1 MSIQPAYRHRLH
13 FSTTPRL
20 RISQVARF
28 AAQLSLLMALA
39 MLAGCKFAREY
50 LPAGAYATSG
60 KSDCLPDITLRDQS
74 DQPVTLSSLKGKP
87 VLIDFIYTSCP
98 GPCLV
103 LTARMKKIA
112 KDLGPQLGRDITLL
126 SVTVDPE
133 HDGPK
138 QLAYY
143 VREQGAGFPGWH
155 FLTGTPQQ
163 IDEVMANFKLKRIKE
178 ADGSVDHIID
188 FFMLSPD
195 GREAR
200 VYNPDEIGPEAIAAD
215 VQSTFAHG

>member
-1 MSIQPAYRHRLH
+1 MPTFAD
-13 FSTTPRL
+13 
-20 RISQVARF
+20 SQIFHCRSEIRGSLGHVAHILPF
-28 AAQLSLLMALA
+28 LAALA
-39 MLAGCKFAREY
+39 MLATGCKFARSY

-60 KSDCLPDITLRDQS
+60 TTDCLPDITLHDQAN
-74 DQPVTLSSLKGKP
+74 QPVTLSSLKGKP

-112 KDLGPQLGRDITLL
+112 KDLGPQLGRDITLV
-126 SVTVDPE
+126 SVTVDPD

-143 VREQGAGFPGWH
+143 AKEQGAVYPGWY

-163 IDEVMANFKLKRIKE
+163 IDDVLANFKLKRIKE

-200 VYNPDEIGPEAIAAD
+200 VYNPDEIGPEAITAD
-215 VQSTFAHG
+215 VQSTIGHG

>member
-1 MSIQPAYRHRLH
+1 MFQLRHSHVILRH
-13 FSTTPRL
+13 TRTFTTYGKGAR
-20 RISQVARF
+20 SVA
-28 AAQLSLLMALA
+28 LLIAVL
-39 MLAGCKFAREY
+39 LLPGCKFARSY
-50 LPAGAYATSG
+50 LPAGAYDTSG
-60 KSDCLPDITLRDQS
+60 SSDCLPDITLHDQAT
-74 DQPVTLSSLKGKP
+74 QLVTLSSLKGKP
-87 VLIDFIYTSCP
+87 VLMDFIYTSCP

-112 KDLGPQLGRDITLL
+112 KDLGPQVGRDITLV

-143 VREQGAGFPGWH
+143 TKEQGADFPGWY

-163 IDEVMANFKLKRIKE
+163 IDAVLANFKLKRIKE

-188 FFMLSPD
+188 FFMLTSD

-200 VYNPDEIGPEAIAAD
+200 VYNPDEIGPEAITAD
-215 VQSTFAHG
+215 VQSTIGHG

>member
-1 MSIQPAYRHRLH
+1 MR
-13 FSTTPRL
+13 
-20 RISQVARF
+20 
-28 AAQLSLLMALA
+28 SLALLPLLLV
-39 MLAGCKFAREY
+39 LASLPGCKFARAY
-50 LPAGAYATSG
+50 LPTGAYATTG
-60 KSDCLPDITLRDQS
+60 TTDCLPDITLQNQAG
-74 DQPVTLSSLKGKP
+74 QPVTLSSLKGKP
-87 VLIDFIYTSCP
+87 VLLDFIYTSCP

-112 KDLGPQLGRDITLL
+112 RDLGPQLGRDITMV
-126 SVTVDPE
+126 SITVDPE

-143 VREQGAGFPGWH
+143 VKEQGANFPGWH

-163 IDEVMANFKLKRIKE
+163 IDDVMANFKLKRVKE
-178 ADGSVDHIID
+178 SDGSVDHIID

-215 VQSTFAHG
+215 VQSAIAHS

>member
-1 MSIQPAYRHRLH
+1 MNSRTAQRL
-13 FSTTPRL
+13 SPDLKKRA
-20 RISQVARF
+20 RRF
-28 AAQLSLLMALA
+28 AAALLAALA
-39 MLAGCKFAREY
+39 LLPGCKFAREY
-50 LPAGAYATSG
+50 LPAGAYNTS
-60 KSDCLPDITLRDQS
+60 STTDCLPNITLQDQAGK
-74 DQPVTLSSLKGKP
+74 PIILSSFKGKP

-112 KDLGPQLGRDITLL
+112 KDLGPQVGRDITLI

-143 VREQGAGFPGWH
+143 AKEQGAVFPGWY

-163 IDEVMANFKLKRIKE
+163 IDEVLANFKLKRVKE
-178 ADGSVDHIID
+178 SDGSIDHIID

-195 GREAR
+195 GVEAR
-200 VYNPDEIGPEAIAAD
+200 VYNPDEIGPEAITAD
-215 VQSTFAHG
+215 VQSTIGHG

>member
-1 MSIQPAYRHRLH
+1 MMLFNRNYQHRLGMGRGSK
-13 FSTTPRL
+13 FRFPR
-20 RISQVARF
+20 VA
-28 AAQLSLLMALA
+28 AWLSLLGALA
-39 MLAGCKFAREY
+39 ILPGCKFAHEY
-50 LPAGAYATSG
+50 LPAGAYATS
-60 KSDCLPDITLRDQS
+60 STTNCLPNITLQDQAG
-74 DQPVTLSSLKGKP
+74 QPVNLSSLKGKP

-112 KDLGPQLGRDITLL
+112 RDLGPQLGRDITLV

-143 VREQGAGFPGWH
+143 AKEQGAVFPGWY

-163 IDEVMANFKLKRIKE
+163 IDNVLANFKLKRVKE
-178 ADGSVDHIID
+178 ADGSIDHIID

-195 GREAR
+195 GLEAR

-215 VQSTFAHG
+215 VESTFAHG

>member
-1 MSIQPAYRHRLH
+1 MELSEMLFQTTQRLH
-13 FSTTPRL
+13 LSSKPRA
-20 RISQVARF
+20 ARF
-28 AAQLSLLMALA
+28 ASLLPLLTALA
-39 MLAGCKFAREY
+39 ILPGCKFARQY
-50 LPAGAYATSG
+50 LPAGAYETSG
-60 KSDCLPDITLRDQS
+60 TTNCLPDITLKDKS
-74 DQPVTLSSLKGKP
+74 GQPVTLSSLKGKP

-103 LTARMKKIA
+103 LTARMRKIA
-112 KDLGPQLGRDITLL
+112 QDLGPQLGRDITLV

-143 VREQGAGFPGWH
+143 AKEQGATFPGWY

-163 IDEVMANFKLKRIKE
+163 IDDVLGNFKLKRVRE

-195 GREAR
+195 GLEAR

>member
-1 MSIQPAYRHRLH
+1 MNSRTAQRL
-13 FSTTPRL
+13 SPDLKKRA
-20 RISQVARF
+20 RRF
-28 AAQLSLLMALA
+28 AASLLAALA
-39 MLAGCKFAREY
+39 LLPGCKFAREY
-50 LPAGAYATSG
+50 LPAGAYNTS
-60 KSDCLPDITLRDQS
+60 STTDCLPNITLQDQAGK
-74 DQPVTLSSLKGKP
+74 PIILSSFKGKP

-112 KDLGPQLGRDITLL
+112 KDLGPQVGRDITLI

-143 VREQGAGFPGWH
+143 AKEQGAVFPGWY

-163 IDEVMANFKLKRIKE
+163 IDEVLANFKLKRVKE
-178 ADGSVDHIID
+178 SDGSIDHIID

-195 GREAR
+195 GVEAR
-200 VYNPDEIGPEAIAAD
+200 VYNPDEIGPEAITAD
-215 VQSTFAHG
+215 VQSTIGHG

>member
-1 MSIQPAYRHRLH
+1 MFQVHYSRLNRSHANTIQR
-13 FSTTPRL
+13 FSKGRG
-20 RISQVARF
+20 S
-28 AAQLSLLMALA
+28 AAILIAALLLP
-39 MLAGCKFAREY
+39 GCKFARSY
-50 LPAGAYATSG
+50 LPAGAYDTS
-60 KSDCLPDITLRDQS
+60 SSTDCLPDITLHDQA
-74 DQPVTLSSLKGKP
+74 DQPITLSSLKGKP
-87 VLIDFIYTSCP
+87 VLMDFIYTSCP

-112 KDLGPQLGRDITLL
+112 KDLGPQVGRDITLV

-143 VREQGAGFPGWH
+143 AKEQGAVFPGWY

-163 IDEVMANFKLKRIKE
+163 IDDVLANFKLKRIKE

-188 FFMLSPD
+188 FFMLTPD

-200 VYNPDEIGPEAIAAD
+200 VYNPDEIGPEAITAD
-215 VQSTFAHG
+215 VQSTIGRG

>member
-1 MSIQPAYRHRLH
+1 MH
-13 FSTTPRL
+13 FITAQRL
-20 RISQVARF
+20 RLNSKKRVQRF
-28 AAQLSLLMALA
+28 AFLLPLVAGLA
-39 MLAGCKFAREY
+39 ILPGCKFAREY

-60 KSDCLPDITLRDQS
+60 TTDCLPNITLQDQS
-74 DQPVTLSSLKGKP
+74 GQPVTLSSFKGKP

-112 KDLGPQLGRDITLL
+112 QDLGAQVGRDITLV

-143 VREQGAGFPGWH
+143 AKEQGAVYPGWY

-163 IDEVMANFKLKRIKE
+163 IDDVLGNFKLKRVKE
-178 ADGSVDHIID
+178 SDGSIDHIID

-195 GREAR
+195 GLEAR
-200 VYNPDEIGPEAIAAD
+200 VYNPDEIGPEAITAD
-215 VQSTFAHG
+215 VQSTFAQG

>member
-1 MSIQPAYRHRLH
+1 MNSRTAQRL
-13 FSTTPRL
+13 SPDLKKRA
-20 RISQVARF
+20 RRF
-28 AAQLSLLMALA
+28 AAALLAALT
-39 MLAGCKFAREY
+39 LLPGCKFAREY
-50 LPAGAYATSG
+50 LPAGAYNTS
-60 KSDCLPDITLRDQS
+60 STTDCLPNITLQDQAGK
-74 DQPVTLSSLKGKP
+74 PIILSSFKGKP

-112 KDLGPQLGRDITLL
+112 KDLGPQVGRDITLI

-143 VREQGAGFPGWH
+143 AKEQGAVFPGWY

-163 IDEVMANFKLKRIKE
+163 IDEVLANFKLKRVKE
-178 ADGSVDHIID
+178 SDGSIDHIID

-195 GREAR
+195 GVEAR
-200 VYNPDEIGPEAIAAD
+200 VYNPDEIGPEAITAD
-215 VQSTFAHG
+215 VQSTIGHG

>member
-1 MSIQPAYRHRLH
+1 MSA
-13 FSTTPRL
+13 L
-20 RISQVARF
+20 RQA
-28 AAQLSLLMALA
+28 LSLDHRSIFRDSSRSARILAL
-39 MLAGCKFAREY
+39 LITLTLLGSGCKFARSY
-50 LPAGAYATSG
+50 LPAGAYETASST
-60 KSDCLPDITLRDQS
+60 DCLPDITLHDQA

-103 LTARMKKIA
+103 LTARMRKIA
-112 KDLGPQLGRDITLL
+112 KDLGPQLGTDITLV

-143 VREQGAGFPGWH
+143 AKQQGAVFPGWY

-163 IDEVMANFKLKRIKE
+163 IDNVLANFKLKRVKE
-178 ADGSVDHIID
+178 ADGSIDHIID

-195 GREAR
+195 GHEAR
-200 VYNPDEIGPEAIAAD
+200 VYNPDEIGPAAITAD
-215 VQSTFAHG
+215 VESTIGHG